1 MKTNPTFIQRYALPL
16 YLILTPLI
24 SNAIALFLP
33 VPTLVIALLMVLV
46 PVFMAILL
54 TALAE
59 GGQGLGNLLRRLFQ
73 WRISFKWYA
82 VALGLPVLI
91 ILTSSVLAVLLGW
104 APALQFSL
112 PERSQLIVLDLGS
125 AQ

>member
-59 GGQGLGNLLRRLFQ
+59 GGRA
-73 WRISFKWYA
+73 WEIC
-82 VALGLPVLI
+82 
-91 ILTSSVLAVLLGW
+91 
-104 APALQFSL
+104 
-112 PERSQLIVLDLGS
+112 
-125 AQ
+125 